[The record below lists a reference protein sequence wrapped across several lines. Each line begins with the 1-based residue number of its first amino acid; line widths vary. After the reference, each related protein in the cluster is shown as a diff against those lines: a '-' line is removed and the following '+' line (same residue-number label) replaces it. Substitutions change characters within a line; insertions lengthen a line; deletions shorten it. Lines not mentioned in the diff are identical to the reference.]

1 MERYYVS
8 YNMQHQDGLRT
19 QQAFGGVEV
28 TLNKKITSYD
38 VVKEI
43 IKQVEAQNDYPTG
56 SVVILSFQRFDK

>member
-19 QQAFGGVEV
+19 RQAFGGVEV
-28 TLNKKITSYD
+28 TLNKKVTSYD

-43 IKQVEAQNDYPTG
+43 IKQVESQNDFPKG